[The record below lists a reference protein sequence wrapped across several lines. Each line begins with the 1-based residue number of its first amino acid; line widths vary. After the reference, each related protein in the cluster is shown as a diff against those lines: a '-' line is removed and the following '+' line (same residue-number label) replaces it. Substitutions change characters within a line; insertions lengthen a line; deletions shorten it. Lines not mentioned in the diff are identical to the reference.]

1 MSKERKDKISFG
13 EKCIK
18 YFYMWV
24 EWATFTD
31 NFSLSGLKFRIEST
45 DESIHLGIQC
55 IVDTWTWS
63 QNISQYLY

>member
-1 MSKERKDKISFG
+1 
-13 EKCIK
+13 
-18 YFYMWV
+18 MWV